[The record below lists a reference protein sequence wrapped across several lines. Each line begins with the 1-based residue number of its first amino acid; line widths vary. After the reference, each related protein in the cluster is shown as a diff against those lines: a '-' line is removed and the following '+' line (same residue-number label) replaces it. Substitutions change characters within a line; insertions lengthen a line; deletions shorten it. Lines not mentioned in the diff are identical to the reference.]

1 MTVWVTNPIET
12 EEYLYLFL
20 KETGNTHSCTQRHTQ
35 THTHTHT
42 HLCINQLYVCIYT
55 YVYTCIFIFRSI
67 IFPQGKKINFKAVSG
82 CVFPLIFFGGVET
95 MHSLCITSPEG
106 KIISCYFSR
115 NKIQAFPC
123 AELRRMLALKR
134 KKVLLYKNLFAYRD
148 SHVHNF
154 GGGSPQRSATR
165 DRRMA
170 KSTGTCALY
179 IRMCS
184 L

>member
-1 MTVWVTNPIET
+1 MYIHICI
-12 EEYLYLFL
+12 YLYFYFS
-20 KETGNTHSCTQRHTQ
+20 KHYFPTGEKDQFQGSKRVRISPN
-35 THTHTHT
+35 
-42 HLCINQLYVCIYT
+42 
-55 YVYTCIFIFRSI
+55 IFW
-67 IFPQGKKINFKAVSG
+67 
-82 CVFPLIFFGGVET
+82 GGEI
-95 MHSLCITSPEG
+95 MHSLCIISPEG

>member
-55 YVYTCIFIFRSI
+55 YVCTCIFIFRSI
-67 IFPQGKKINFKAVSG
+67 IFPSWEKDQ
-82 CVFPLIFFGGVET
+82 FPGSKRVRISPNIFWGGGN
-95 MHSLCITSPEG
+95 H
-106 KIISCYFSR
+106 
-115 NKIQAFPC
+115 AFP
-123 AELRRMLALKR
+123 
-134 KKVLLYKNLFAYRD
+134 
-148 SHVHNF
+148 VHNF
-154 GGGSPQRSATR
+154 ARGTNNFMLFFSKQNSSIPLCRTSADAR
-165 DRRMA
+165 PEKK
-170 KSTGTCALY
+170 KST
-179 IRMCS
+179 S